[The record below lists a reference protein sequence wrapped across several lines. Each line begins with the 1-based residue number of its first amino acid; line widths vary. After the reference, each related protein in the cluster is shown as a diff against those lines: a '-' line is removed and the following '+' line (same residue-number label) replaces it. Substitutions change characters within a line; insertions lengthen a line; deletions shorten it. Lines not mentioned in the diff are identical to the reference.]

1 MIDTFLRS
9 VDFRKGYTMLKKIVF
24 ILCLMFLPV
33 TMAEA
38 YPNEPNGYA
47 SLYWGEDIS
56 QVQQS
61 YETSFLQYTDMGAEY
76 LVTIPD
82 AKGELG
88 MLGRVYIVCCFDS
101 TSSLRGITIYI
112 PRMKYEVESTFKGS
126 IRDIAA
132 TCGAPVIRNGAALWF
147 GKRTIMAVAKK
158 PETVIIDLWQTSHI
172 GSLR

>member
-1 MIDTFLRS
+1 
-9 VDFRKGYTMLKKIVF
+9 MLKKIVL

-61 YETSFLQYTDMGAEY
+61 YETSFLQYKDMGAAY

-82 AKGELG
+82 ARGELG
-88 MLGRVYIVCCFDS
+88 MLGRLYIVCWFDS
-101 TSSLRGITIYI
+101 TSSLRGITIFI
-112 PRMKYEVESTFKGS
+112 PRMEYEVESTFKDS

-132 TCGAPVIRNGAALWF
+132 TCGAPIIRNGIALWF
-147 GKRTIMAVAKK
+147 GKRTRMGVAKMR
-158 PETVIIDLWQTSHI
+158 EAVTINLWQTSHI